1 VQTGRQRI
9 PRIMAVDWG
18 TRRVGLAFNRGS
30 NFAFSGGV
38 LAGGSIKEAASRV
51 LEKAREERVEI
62 IVLGFPL
69 RLGGEEKREACLV
82 REFLEELKKGFSGKV
97 VLLDERLTTREAE
110 RRLIEADLSRTRR
123 KKIIDQLLA
132 IILLETYLKRYET
145 KDDS

>member
-1 VQTGRQRI
+1 MQTGRQRI

-38 LAGGSIKEAASRV
+38 LAGGSIGEAASRV

-69 RLGGEEKREACLV
+69 RLGGEEKREAHLV
-82 REFLEELKKGFSGKV
+82 REFLGELKKGFSGKV

-110 RRLIEADLSRTRR
+110 RRLIEADLSRVRR
-123 KKIIDQLLA
+123 KKIIDQLSA

>member
-1 VQTGRQRI
+1 

-30 NFAFSGGV
+30 SFAFSGGI
-38 LAGGSIKEAASRV
+38 LTGGSIKEAASRV

-69 RLGGEEKREACLV
+69 RLGGEEKKEARLV
-82 REFLEELKKGFSGKV
+82 REFLEELKRGFSGKV

-123 KKIIDQLLA
+123 KKIIDQLSA
-132 IILLETYLKRYET
+132 IILLETYLKRYEA
-145 KDDS
+145 KDSP